1 MSNLSV
7 IEQFMFDEEFFS
19 FGAMLADT
27 AKNKITLA
35 KGGEI
40 SSQQNDSELYFY
52 AKDFYTNNYTF
63 YYPREIIELTLD
75 EVIDYFKRFKETP
88 EVSESINYDHLYEK
102 DFNDFKNSLGK
113 LEKVVLISREE
124 FTVKN
129 FKASLKHFFFSA
141 LNFGTGYPY
150 GYWNENSGIL
160 GATPELLFELN
171 DKDLFTFALAG
182 TAKLEDGELLIKSS
196 KDLHEHNIV
205 VDDIK
210 EKLSPFCNEI
220 HIGKTYLHPFKH
232 IVHLRT
238 DFKTTIKEVGQ
249 FINLTTQM
257 SPTAAL
263 GGYPMNESISF
274 LKKTQYA
281 QKFPQRIFGSVMGL
295 VKNKELTSVVMI
307 RNLQWMNEKFI
318 IECGGGVVEESILEN
333 ELSEISLKRSI
344 IKKNYL

>member
-1 MSNLSV
+1 
-7 IEQFMFDEEFFS
+7 
-19 FGAMLADT
+19 
-27 AKNKITLA
+27 
-35 KGGEI
+35 
-40 SSQQNDSELYFY
+40 
-52 AKDFYTNNYTF
+52 
-63 YYPREIIELTLD
+63 
-75 EVIDYFKRFKETP
+75 
-88 EVSESINYDHLYEK
+88 
-102 DFNDFKNSLGK
+102 
-113 LEKVVLISREE
+113 
-124 FTVKN
+124 
-129 FKASLKHFFFSA
+129 
-141 LNFGTGYPY
+141 
-150 GYWNENSGIL
+150 
-160 GATPELLFELN
+160 
-171 DKDLFTFALAG
+171 
-182 TAKLEDGELLIKSS
+182 KLEDGELLIKSS